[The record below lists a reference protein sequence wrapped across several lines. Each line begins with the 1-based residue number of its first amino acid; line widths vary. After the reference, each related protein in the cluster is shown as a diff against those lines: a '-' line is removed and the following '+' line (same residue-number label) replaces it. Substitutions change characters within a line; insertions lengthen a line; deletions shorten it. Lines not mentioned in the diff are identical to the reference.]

1 MRWNMKTIFDRTQML
16 LGADTMS
23 MLKKKSVIVF
33 GVGGVGGYV
42 VESLVRAGIYN
53 IAIVDYD
60 IVDIT
65 NINRQIIALHS
76 TVGRKKVE
84 VMKERILDINP
95 EADIR
100 IFDEKLTENNI
111 DSFNLKEYS
120 YIVDAIDD
128 VPAKLLLIKTADEL
142 NVPIISSMG
151 TGNKFNPNMLF
162 IDDIKKT
169 NTCPLA
175 KVIRKE
181 TAKMGIKHLK
191 VLFSTELPHREE
203 LPDDGS
209 HTPSSISF
217 VPAAAGLLIG
227 AEVVKDFFY
236 MAPKERA
243 IFGFKLPEKVKVNY

>member
-1 MRWNMKTIFDRTQML
+1 MKTIFDRTQML

-23 MLKKKSVIVF
+23 MLKKKKVIVF

-60 IVDIT
+60 IVDVT

-84 VMKERILDINP
+84 VMMERILDINP
-95 EADIR
+95 EAEIK

-111 DSFNLKEYS
+111 GDFNLKEYS

-128 VPAKLLLIKTADEL
+128 VPAKLLLIKTADGL
-142 NVPIISSMG
+142 NVPIISCMG
-151 TGNKFNPNMLF
+151 TGNKFNPGMLV

-191 VLFSTELPHREE
+191 VLFSTEVPHREE
-203 LPDDGS
+203 EPEDGS

-217 VPAAAGLLIG
+217 VPATAGLLIA

-243 IFGFKLPEKVKVNY
+243 IFGIKLPDKTKVNY

>member
-1 MRWNMKTIFDRTQML
+1 MKTIFDRTQML
-16 LGADTMS
+16 LGAETMS
-23 MLKKKSVIVF
+23 MLMKKKVIVF

-42 VESLVRAGIYN
+42 IESLVRAGIYN

-60 IVDIT
+60 TVDVT

-95 EADIR
+95 DAEVT
-100 IFDEKLTENNI
+100 IFDEKLTESNI
-111 DSFNLKEYS
+111 DAFNLKEYS
-120 YIVDAIDD
+120 YVVDAIDD

-151 TGNKFNPNMLF
+151 TGNKFNPNMLI

-191 VLFSTELPHREE
+191 VLFSTEAPHREE
-203 LPDDGS
+203 LPEDGS
-209 HTPSSISF
+209 HTPASISF
-217 VPAAAGLLIG
+217 VPATAGLLIA
-227 AEVVKDFFY
+227 AEVVKDFFF

-243 IFGFKLPEKVKVNY
+243 IFGFKIPEKVKANY

>member
-1 MRWNMKTIFDRTQML
+1 MKTIFDRTQML

-23 MLKKKSVIVF
+23 MLKKKKVIVF

-42 VESLVRAGIYN
+42 VEALVRAGIYN

-60 IVDIT
+60 IVDVT

-95 EADIR
+95 EAEIR
-100 IFDEKLTENNI
+100 IFDEKLTESNLG
-111 DSFNLKEYS
+111 DFNLKEYS

-128 VPAKLLLIKTADEL
+128 VPAKLLLIKTADTL
-142 NVPIISSMG
+142 NVPIISCMG
-151 TGNKFNPNMLF
+151 TGNKFNPGML
-162 IDDIKKT
+162 IVDDIKKT

-191 VLFSTELPHREE
+191 VLFSTEVPHREE
-203 LPDDGS
+203 EPEDGS

-217 VPAAAGLLIG
+217 VPATAGLLIA
-227 AEVVKDFFY
+227 AEVVK
-236 MAPKERA
+236 
-243 IFGFKLPEKVKVNY
+243 GFLLYGTEGKGHIRNKTTG